1 MQIFSRTFYNSYLD
15 IVKSHCFL
23 SVHFGDL
30 PEFSWFVKSKM
41 WLLIITLLKEVRPR
55 EQGQLL
61 ITLKK
66 NYSHLLILLQ
76 LK

>member
-1 MQIFSRTFYNSYLD
+1 MR
-15 IVKSHCFL
+15 
-23 SVHFGDL
+23 
-30 PEFSWFVKSKM
+30 
-41 WLLIITLLKEVRPR
+41 LLNITLLKEVRPK

-76 LK
+76 LLK

>member
-15 IVKSHCFL
+15 IVKSRCFL
-23 SVHFGDL
+23 LVHLGMII
-30 PEFSWFVKSKM
+30 VKSKM
-41 WLLIITLLKEVRPR
+41 QLLNITMFKEVRPR

-61 ITLKK
+61 ITLKN

-76 LK
+76 LLK